1 MSVSDELLDVVN
13 DNDEVI
19 AVQRRADIHARG
31 LMHRAVH
38 ILLFNSRGELFLQ
51 KRSMSK
57 DEQPGKW
64 DSSAAGHVDSGED
77 YLDCAHREIGEE
89 LGVVA
94 DTPLQALFKL
104 PASMCTGNEH
114 CMVYQYCFDGPLVL
128 QADEVL
134 TCLQVGVVL
143 DHCQQPSESRPE
155 TLLGNLDLPD
165 CTAGGGRLS
174 AQTAE
179 SADHLSPRLGDR

>member
-13 DNDEVI
+13 HNDEVI
-19 AVQRRADIHARG
+19 AVERRADIHARG

-51 KRSMSK
+51 KRSLNK

-77 YLDCAHREIGEE
+77 YLDCACREIGEE
-89 LGVVA
+89 LGVVVNA
-94 DTPLQALFKL
+94 PLQALFKL
-104 PASMCTGNEH
+104 PASTRTGNEH

-128 QADEVL
+128 QADEIDDGEWVDAA
-134 TCLQVGVVL
+134 TMDRRVG
-143 DHCQQPSESRPE
+143 E
-155 TLLGNLDLPD
+155 
-165 CTAGGGRLS
+165 
-174 AQTAE
+174 
-179 SADHLSPRLGDR
+179 ADPLFTDAIKLIWQRYRELIMPAN